1 MRADD
6 FVTGDS
12 ARGAGQSSLVGTET
26 TNAVNTG
33 LVGSATAIAKNM
45 VIGGTVVTGGRGKIV
60 VTGTGMDSE
69 MGKIAGLLL
78 RQQQGQTVPA
88 AQQQIRDRGGRSH
101 AESAQA
107 PQLGRPGDEI
117 RRLHQQQQR
126 RRQTGPEG
134 PAGKQPGIIK
144 GDAAGKDEN
153 GRRQLAQACL
163 KRQKQ
168 KGPRT
173 AAQHA
178 AKPRQA
184 RACRRR
190 QSQGQRGA
198 QAAEAACCQQARQGR
213 PAQVTWNLEAVKKAI
228 TPGTRL
234 VHIETPD
241 NPTDGI
247 SDIEAIA
254 KIAHENGAVLSVD
267 NTFASPLNQRPLDL
281 GADFVVESLTK
292 YINGHGDAQ
301 GGAII
306 SNDLAAMDRIRYEA
320 QVNVG
325 SVISPFNAWQIFRG
339 AVTFPLRMERIN
351 ASTQKI
357 AEWLEQ
363 RQNVTFVSYPGLAS
377 HPGHELAK
385 KQMKHGF
392 GGVISFG
399 IAADDKAVE
408 RFCAAL
414 KVVTFAVSLGHD
426 ESLIFPQPSYD
437 ERINLYP
444 EKFRKGFIRFSIGL
458 EDPDD
463 IIGDLDQ
470 ALKAIGL

>member
-1 MRADD
+1 MAKKENKFKGYDISTQAVHTGVGYDAETGAVRRPLHMANSYKLPDDLSKVNYSSTDLLMYARNGNPNQHWLEEKVAALHGADD
-6 FVTGDS
+6 AIVLGSGVAALHALFWTLLKTGDRVVYPKVS
-12 ARGAGQSSLVGTET
+12 YMAVYRLFHELFNQKFGVET
-26 TNAVNTG
+26 V
-33 LVGSATAIAKNM
+33 M
-45 VIGGTVVTGGRGKIV
+45 VDMT
-60 VTGTGMDSE
+60 D
-69 MGKIAGLLL
+69 
-78 RQQQGQTVPA
+78 
-88 AQQQIRDRGGRSH
+88 
-101 AESAQA
+101 
-107 PQLGRPGDEI
+107 
-117 RRLHQQQQR
+117 
-126 RRQTGPEG
+126 
-134 PAGKQPGIIK
+134 
-144 GDAAGKDEN
+144 
-153 GRRQLAQACL
+153 
-163 KRQKQ
+163 
-168 KGPRT
+168 
-173 AAQHA
+173 
-178 AKPRQA
+178 
-184 RACRRR
+184 
-190 QSQGQRGA
+190 
-198 QAAEAACCQQARQGR
+198 
-213 PAQVTWNLEAVKKAI
+213 LEAVKKAI

-267 NTFASPLNQRPLDL
+267 NTFASPFNQRPLDL